1 MKEHTL
7 FAREGRWQIS
17 GSTVDVAGN
26 PNIVVGFVIVAHSD
40 GVWIIDEQINESE
53 NQYEATP
60 LVPGATATSFRGTN
74 GALGLISGA
83 YVFFEDLILTT
94 YRSDDARYAGFEASR
109 LMDADRY
116 ECRGA
121 LFLDGGHVSSWSLT
135 LLRA

>member
-7 FAREGRWQIS
+7 FAREGRWQIT

-26 PNIVVGFVIVAHSD
+26 PNIVVGFVIVAHRND
-40 GVWIIDEQINESE
+40 VWIIDEQINESE
-53 NQYEATP
+53 NQYEAAPLTP
-60 LVPGATATSFRGTN
+60 DATATSFRGTN
-74 GALGLISGA
+74 GVLGLISGA
-83 YVFFEDLILTT
+83 YVFFEDVILTT
-94 YRSDDARYAGFEASR
+94 YRSDDARYAGVEASR

-135 LLRA
+135 LQRA

>member
-1 MKEHTL
+1 LNEHTL

-26 PNIVVGFVIVAHSD
+26 PNIMVGFLIVAHTKS
-40 GVWIIDEQINESE
+40 VWIVQEQINESE
-53 NQYEATP
+53 NQYEAAP
-60 LVPGATATSFRGTN
+60 LEPGATATNFRGSN
-74 GALGLISGA
+74 GALGLINGA
-83 YVFFEDLILTT
+83 YVFFEDVILTT
-94 YRSDDARYAGFEASR
+94 YRSEDAHYTGFEASR

-135 LLRA
+135 LQRA